1 MSASL
6 WDQVPQ
12 PWREPLASVRE
23 AVANL
28 DDLISSEI
36 ASGFE
41 VVPNYESIFASLEVD
56 PKNVRLVIL
65 GQDPYPNI
73 KHAIG
78 LAFATPTDTK
88 PLPGSLRNIFKEIA
102 SDTGANSQA
111 DESLKS
117 WIAQGVLLLN
127 TALTTRHGQSGAHAN
142 WTWSLVTD
150 QILQTVT
157 SNNPK
162 VVALLWGKSAQ
173 EYAHLFQPQLA
184 ISSAHPSPLSASRGF
199 LGSKPFTKANDLLL
213 AQGGKPI
220 AW

>member
-56 PKNVRLVIL
+56 PNNVRLVIL

-102 SDTGANSQA
+102 SDAGANSQA

-142 WTWSLVTD
+142 WPWSLVTD

-157 SNNPK
+157 SNIPK

-184 ISSAHPSPLSASRGF
+184 ISSAHPSPLTASRGF
-199 LGSKPFTKANDLLL
+199 LGSKPLTKANDLLL